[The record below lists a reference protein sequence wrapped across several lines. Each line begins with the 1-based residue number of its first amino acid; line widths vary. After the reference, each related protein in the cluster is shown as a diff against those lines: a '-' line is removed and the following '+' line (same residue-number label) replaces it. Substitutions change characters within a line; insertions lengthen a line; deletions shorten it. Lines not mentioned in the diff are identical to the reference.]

1 MIHQLPAGSARRLL
15 RRATT
20 VSLFTTLGVAVGFL
34 VDVLLL
40 ARFGVGASTDAYLGG
55 YTVPLIFITCLT
67 AVEPVLVTILAGY
80 QGDEAAFAVLLN
92 TAGLISL
99 AVAALGALL
108 ARPLITATMPGFAAE
123 TAAQAT
129 LLARILFAR
138 VPATAVSEVCKAEL
152 YARRRFGLATLS
164 NVFPGLI
171 TAIVLALPRTS
182 SDIKIVAISA
192 VAGALLQAAVLVAEL
207 LGRQRVPY
215 RWTLR
220 HTTPVLSQTGRLLAA
235 PLVGLLLRQ
244 GVVLAERFF
253 GSHLAAGGVT
263 ALSYASRLTMTV
275 AGIGF
280 DGINTA
286 SLPSLVDRWRHGA
299 AREARDE
306 LAALFKLMITVAL
319 PVGLMV
325 AALGNPL
332 VLLFFQRGQ
341 VDRQAAL
348 LLGTVFSV
356 YALSLLALGP
366 FRAAQNFFYA
376 VQEMRPIIV
385 LHGSLTALAVL
396 LDWVLVGPLGPTG
409 LALSF
414 AISSGIIAIAATVWV
429 ARRAGDLAWRRLA
442 DSFWRLGVAS
452 AAMAGVALLLS
463 SRLQPAA
470 LEWGRWGLIATL
482 ALSGLAG
489 CLVFSGVGGA
499 LRVEP
504 IVSLWRL
511 AKERCGR
518 RKTPP
523 PAPPARGRELEE
535 P

>member
-1 MIHQLPAGSARRLL
+1 
-15 RRATT
+15 
-20 VSLFTTLGVAVGFL
+20 VAVGFL
-34 VDVLLL
+34 VDVLLV
-40 ARFGVGASTDAYLGG
+40 ARFGVGASTDAYFGG
-55 YTVPLIFITCLT
+55 YTVPLILVTCLT
-67 AVEPVLVTILAGY
+67 AIEPVLVTILAGY
-80 QGDEAAFAVLLN
+80 RGDEGAFGVLLN
-92 TAGLISL
+92 AAGLISL
-99 AVAALGALL
+99 ALAALGALV
-108 ARPLITATMPGFAAE
+108 ARPLVGATMPGFAPE

-164 NVFPGLI
+164 NVFPSLI
-171 TAIVLALPRTS
+171 TAIVLALPRTGWR
-182 SDIKIVAISA
+182 IEIVAIST
-192 VAGALLQAAVLVAEL
+192 VAGALVQAVVLTAVL
-207 LGRQRVPY
+207 LGHWRVPY

-220 HTTPVLSQTGRLLAA
+220 HTAPVLSQTGRLLAA

-253 GSHLAAGGVT
+253 GSHLAAGSVT

-275 AGIGF
+275 AGIGL

-286 SLPSLVDRWRHGA
+286 SLPSLADRWRQGA
-299 AREARDE
+299 TRDARDE
-306 LAALFKLMITVAL
+306 LAALLKLMVAVAM
-319 PVGLMV
+319 PVGLTV
-325 AALGNPL
+325 AALGTPL

-348 LLGTVFSV
+348 LMGTVFSV
-356 YALSLLALGP
+356 YSLSLLALGP

-376 VQEMRPIIV
+376 VREMTPIIV

-396 LDWVLVGPLGPTG
+396 LDWVLIGPLGPVG

-414 AISSGIIAIAATVWV
+414 VISSGIIVVAATVWM
-429 ARRAGDLAWRRLA
+429 ARRAGDLGWRRQA
-442 DSFWRLGVAS
+442 DSFWRLGLAS
-452 AAMAGVALLLS
+452 VAMAGVALVLS
-463 SRLQPAA
+463 ARMQPAA
-470 LEWGRWGLIATL
+470 LAWGRWGLILTL

-489 CLVFSGVGGA
+489 CLVFVGVGGV

-511 AKERCGR
+511 ARERGR
-518 RKTPP
+518 RKEKPPSVP
-523 PAPPARGRELEE
+523 PASGRERGE